1 MFEKEAEEYG
11 LQQALWCPSESGD
24 LKDAFRD
31 GAEFGYNKANEW
43 HKMAELK
50 TEEALKICE
59 RCREKQREQYP
70 QSINCAFLHD
80 NEFCSRIEDIDV
92 LISKLFKK

>member
-1 MFEKEAEEYG
+1 
-11 LQQALWCPSESGD
+11 
-24 LKDAFRD
+24 
-31 GAEFGYNKANEW
+31 
-43 HKMAELK
+43 MAELK

-59 RCREKQREQYP
+59 KCKEENKKH
-70 QSINCAFLHD
+70 CAFLQE